1 VSLNREWER
10 EAENWIAWART
21 PGHDAYWLLR
31 DSFFQLLPPQGR
43 ATLEIGCGEG
53 RVARDLGA
61 RGHQVTGVDASPTL
75 LQAAKDAH
83 HPGGN
88 YVLADAAALPFEDAS
103 FDLVVAYNSLMDV
116 QDMPGA
122 VREAARVLESGGRFC
137 VCVTHPLADAGR
149 FAAREADAQFVIQG
163 SYFGRRRPWYYGQ
176 TFERAGLQMTFH
188 GWAYSFEDYSR
199 ALEEA
204 ALLIEALR
212 EPRVPAEEV
221 ERDPREQ
228 RWRRLPNFLM
238 LRALKPAEADGGAR
252 GAQG

>member
-1 VSLNREWER
+1 
-10 EAENWIAWART
+10 
-21 PGHDAYWLLR
+21 
-31 DSFFQLLPPQGR
+31 
-43 ATLEIGCGEG
+43 
-53 RVARDLGA
+53 
-61 RGHQVTGVDASPTL
+61 
-75 LQAAKDAH
+75 
-83 HPGGN
+83 
-88 YVLADAAALPFEDAS
+88 
-103 FDLVVAYNSLMDV
+103 
-116 QDMPGA
+116 
-122 VREAARVLESGGRFC
+122 
-137 VCVTHPLADAGR
+137 
-149 FAAREADAQFVIQG
+149 VIQG

-176 TFERAGLQMTFH
+176 TFERAELQMTFH

-252 GAQG
+252 EAQG